1 MDRKKL
7 RFTRSSIEPVC
18 VRPPS
23 RNPCLANGYES
34 LAHTLAAFGAL
45 AAIHFGLR
53 RLARFESGADLT
65 RGAVTCFPDGRSP
78 PDCGAAA
85 TRAMGHKAVKAAMR
99 PLRQNRSFIDR
110 SNAFTRPNAL
120 FFQS

>member
-53 RLARFESGADLT
+53 RLARFESGADLAWA
-65 RGAVTCFPDGRSP
+65 RHVLPRWAESAR
-78 PDCGAAA
+78 
-85 TRAMGHKAVKAAMR
+85 
-99 PLRQNRSFIDR
+99 L
-110 SNAFTRPNAL
+110 
-120 FFQS
+120 